1 MASESSVSNGQLFV
15 CRIGIFGMRVF
26 ALSLVSFFEPDRLSS
41 GRFYES
47 IPAEKPVLLDP
58 PRDSFAASG
67 QSTHVEDGM
76 VRAYSST

>member
-1 MASESSVSNGQLFV
+1 M
-15 CRIGIFGMRVF
+15 IVF
-26 ALSLVSFFEPDRLSS
+26 ALSLVSCCEPDRLSS
-41 GRFYES
+41 GRFHES

-67 QSTHVEDGM
+67 QSMRVEDEM